1 RDIGK
6 ILRKA
11 DKDSETEQQKIDEYK
26 LINTS
31 NQELSVYTKAY
42 KLFSENRSPIEVAIG
57 LNLRESEVTVL
68 CHEFLKL
75 NRLNKFK
82 ILYEDI
88 GDDNIEQFVKLYNLA
103 KSKNIGVEQVVGFLS
118 ISNKIQE
125 LEYPYQR
132 LTDKVSTLQFQK
144 QNLDKDLKELN
155 NQIVCAKS
163 DLNYY
168 HESSRKKLMEL
179 ENLKV
184 EKIRLETLING
195 LMSEKKEIYLKIKQ
209 AAEQNVINLLKDG
222 KIPIKYAIISVT
234 QALRTD
240 QNKQLLMFMPE
251 DQLKYYI
258 EHRKRLLSDLAEWLY
273 NVLLD
278 NLISATLGT
287 STGKLLSF

>member
-1 RDIGK
+1 M
-6 ILRKA
+6 
-11 DKDSETEQQKIDEYK
+11 
-26 LINTS
+26 NTS
-31 NQELSVYTKAY
+31 NQELSVSTKAY
-42 KLFSENRSPIEVAIG
+42 KLFSENKSPIEVAIS

-68 CHEFLKL
+68 YHEFLKL

-103 KSKNIGVEQVVGFLS
+103 KSKNIGVEQVVELLS
-118 ISNKIQE
+118 KSNKIPE
-125 LEYPYQR
+125 LEYRYQR
-132 LTDKVSTLQFQK
+132 LTDEVSTLQFQK
-144 QNLDKDLKELN
+144 QNLEKDLKELN
-155 NQIVCAKS
+155 NQIVYSKS

-168 HESSRKKLMEL
+168 HEFCRQKAMEL

-195 LMSEKKEIYLKIKQ
+195 FMSDNKELYLKIKQ
-209 AAEQNVINLLKDG
+209 AAEENVINLLKDG
-222 KIPIKYAIISVT
+222 KMLLKYAIISVM

-240 QNKQLLMFMPE
+240 ANKQLLIFMPE

-258 EHRKRLLSDLAEWLY
+258 EHRKRALSDLAERLY

-278 NLISATLGT
+278 DLISATLGT
-287 STGKLLSF
+287 STGKLLSFYHKSS